1 MAIDVPKEAE
11 ADVMKL
17 QQFQQQFQMLEM
29 QKQGLQ
35 QQLIELEHS
44 IEELKKIGNTETYEI
59 VGSVMIKKGKEEL
72 INSLAEKK
80 QSAELRDSVISKQID
95 RISEKMEETRE
106 KIMKMVNGG
115 KK

>member
-44 IEELKKIGNTETYEI
+44 IEELKKIGNAETYEI

-80 QSAELRDSVISKQID
+80 QSAELRESVISKQID